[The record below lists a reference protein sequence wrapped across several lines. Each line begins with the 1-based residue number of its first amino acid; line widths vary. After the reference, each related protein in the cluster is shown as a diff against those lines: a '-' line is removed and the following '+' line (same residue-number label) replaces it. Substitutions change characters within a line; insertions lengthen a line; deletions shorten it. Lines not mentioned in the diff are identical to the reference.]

1 MDKFCVCG
9 KKVTTHTGGYSCPSC
24 LRQYNVNGKQVGSN
38 MYQEADERMK
48 LSDITTLH
56 YNDNGGSDA

>member
-9 KKVTTHTGGYSCPSC
+9 MKVIATTGGYSCSRC
-24 LRQYNVNGKQVGSN
+24 LRQYNVNGKQINSN
-38 MYQEADERMK
+38 MYQDANERML

-56 YNDNGGSDA
+56 YKDAQEEK